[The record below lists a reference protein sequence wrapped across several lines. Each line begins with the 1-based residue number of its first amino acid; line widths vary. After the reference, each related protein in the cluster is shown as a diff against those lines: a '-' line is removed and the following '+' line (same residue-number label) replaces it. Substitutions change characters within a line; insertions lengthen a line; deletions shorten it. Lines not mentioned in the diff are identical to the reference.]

1 MTLGQ
6 MRVAIK
12 AAEEAIDHFAAGN
25 DAFDRDRKKWRSNL
39 SVESVELGVGLTALS
54 FALRN
59 DFYTV
64 VVNAENEVVH
74 TDVDRR
80 R

>member
-12 AAEEAIDHFAAGN
+12 AAEEAIDHFAAG
-25 DAFDRDRKKWRSNL
+25 KKWRSNL